1 MQQVQQQGAPERISW
16 ARALIFAVGFFL
28 IAAILIG
35 QLPGYIYLQATAAS
49 LQGMEIGAL
58 GLGLVCLG
66 GFVIVQVIV
75 LLFDPKPVVPPII
88 FTALGTIVSLGGV
101 ALLLWST
108 LTGCSSTQQNCNQY
122 FPIPAPPNTLP
133 KTWYPL
139 LGGQVLWFQANA
151 VDFVMIAIVLF
162 AVGAAMIFY
171 SQLAIRE
178 QRNPDRRDLGTTPAI
193 RWMIIVGSLLLV
205 AFMVFYTYADI
216 AGLGTQLFP
225 SRPFFGTRLVTLLAG
240 IVLAASIFM
249 TAGAFALRLHYL
261 MRPVRKRT
269 MSILYAYGALGLAQ
283 LGVILIVA
291 WFAIYPLM
299 AWMHTWVIGGVGLG
313 DYLTVCSR
321 KTFVPG
327 SCSFSQE
334 GGYIIDAILTTN
346 FFAMLMAAIWAWK
359 SHRNVVV
366 IGGVIT
372 AAVIAGATLLIHTA
386 PSEILIAM
394 ALAGGM
400 LIVAAVWTTV
410 ARREFAVVGENNLGC
425 LGQWLVVGTC
435 FFVYLAAFAFFS
447 IPTFSEVE
455 PNVPFVGGLGVS
467 PLPAAANQ
475 PPPIVA
481 PDAMVMVA
489 LMAILGGIQFYFLT
503 RNRYKV

>member
-1 MQQVQQQGAPERISW
+1 MQQLQQQGVPERISW
-16 ARALIFAVGFFL
+16 ARALVFAVGFFL
-28 IAAILIG
+28 VAAILIG
-35 QLPGYIYLQATAAS
+35 QLPGYIYLQVTSAS

-66 GFVIVQVIV
+66 GFAIIQVIV
-75 LLFDPKPVVPPII
+75 LLFDPKPLVPPII
-88 FTALGTIVSLGGV
+88 FTGLGTVLSLGGI

-108 LTGCSSTQQNCNQY
+108 LTGCSTTQQSCNQY
-122 FPIPAPPNTLP
+122 FPTATSNWNPV
-133 KTWYPL
+133 
-139 LGGQVLWFQANA
+139 LGGKVLWFQPNA

-162 AVGAAMIFY
+162 AVGVAMIFY
-171 SQLAIRE
+171 SQLAMRE

-193 RWMIIVGSLLLV
+193 RWMIILGSLLLV
-205 AFMVFYTYADI
+205 IFMVFYTYVDI

-225 SRPFFGTRLVTLLAG
+225 DRPFFGDRLVTLCAG
-240 IVLAASIFM
+240 IVLTASIMM

-269 MSILYAYGALGLAQ
+269 MPILYMIGALGLAQ
-283 LGVILIVA
+283 LGVMLILA
-291 WFAIYPLM
+291 WFAIYPVI
-299 AWMHTWVIGGVGLG
+299 AWMHYWVIGGVGIG
-313 DYLTVCSR
+313 DYLTVCTR
-321 KTFVPG
+321 KAFFPG

-334 GGYIIDAILTTN
+334 GGYIIDAIITTN

-359 SHRNVVV
+359 SHRNVVI
-366 IGGVIT
+366 IGGVVIT
-372 AAVIAGATLLIHTA
+372 AVVAGATLLIHTA
-386 PSEILIAM
+386 PNEILIAM
-394 ALAGGM
+394 MLAAGM
-400 LIVAAVWTTV
+400 LITAAVWTTV

-447 IPTFSEVE
+447 IPTFPEVE
-455 PNVPFVGGLGVS
+455 PNIPFIGGMAVG
-467 PLPAAANQ
+467 PLPAAPNQ

-481 PDAMVMVA
+481 PDAMVVVA
-489 LMAILGGIQFYFLT
+489 LMAILGAIQFYFLT

>member
-1 MQQVQQQGAPERISW
+1 MQQVQQQGVPERISW

-28 IAAILIG
+28 VAAILIG
-35 QLPGYIYLQATAAS
+35 QLPGYIYLQMTAAS
-49 LQGMEIGAL
+49 LQGLEIGSL

-66 GFVIVQVIV
+66 GFAIVQVIV

-88 FTALGTIVSLGGV
+88 FTGLGTVLSLGGV

-108 LTGCSSTQQNCNQY
+108 LTGCSATQQNCNQF
-122 FPIPAPPNTLP
+122 FPTTTT
-133 KTWYPL
+133 TWNPV
-139 LGGQVLWFQANA
+139 LGGKVLWFQPQA

-178 QRNPDRRDLGTTPAI
+178 QRNPDRRDPGTTPAI
-193 RWMIIVGSLLLV
+193 RWMIILGSLLLV
-205 AFMVFYTYADI
+205 IFMVFYTYVDI

-225 SRPFFGTRLVTLLAG
+225 DRPFFGDRLVTLCAG

-269 MSILYAYGALGLAQ
+269 MRILYMVGALGLAQ
-283 LGVILIVA
+283 TGVLLILA
-291 WFAIYPLM
+291 WFAVYPLI
-299 AWMHTWVIGGVGLG
+299 AWMHYWVIGGVGIG
-313 DYLTVCSR
+313 DYLTVCAR
-321 KTFVPG
+321 KAFVPG
-327 SCSFSQE
+327 SCAFSQE
-334 GGYIIDAILTTN
+334 GGYIVDAIITVN
-346 FFAMLMAAIWAWK
+346 FFAMLMAAIWGWK
-359 SHRNVVV
+359 SHRNAVIISGVV
-366 IGGVIT
+366 T
-372 AAVIAGATLLIHTA
+372 TAVIAGATLLIHTA
-386 PSEILIAM
+386 PSQILIAM
-394 ALAGGM
+394 MLAAGM
-400 LIVAAVWTTV
+400 LIAAVIWTTV

-447 IPTFSEVE
+447 IPTFPEVE
-455 PNVPFVGGLGVS
+455 PNIPFVGGMGVG

-481 PDAMVMVA
+481 PDAMVVVV

>member
-1 MQQVQQQGAPERISW
+1 MQQAQQQGVPERISW

-35 QLPGYIYLQATAAS
+35 QLPGYIYLQMTSAS

-66 GFVIVQVIV
+66 GFVIIQVIV
-75 LLFDPKPVVPPII
+75 LLFDPKPLVPPII
-88 FTALGTIVSLGGV
+88 FTGLGTVLSLGGL

-108 LTGCSSTQQNCNQY
+108 LTGCSTAQPNCNQY
-122 FPIPAPPNTLP
+122 FPTATSKWN
-133 KTWYPL
+133 PL
-139 LGGQVLWFQANA
+139 LGGKVLWFQPQA

-162 AVGAAMIFY
+162 AVGVAMIFY

-178 QRNPDRRDLGTTPAI
+178 QRNPDRRDPGTTPTI
-193 RWMIIVGSLLLV
+193 RWMIILGSLLLV
-205 AFMVFYTYADI
+205 IFMVFYTYVDI

-225 SRPFFGTRLVTLLAG
+225 GRPFLGNRLVTLCAG
-240 IVLAASIFM
+240 IVLAASIFV

-269 MSILYAYGALGLAQ
+269 MPILYMVGALGLAQ
-283 LGVILIVA
+283 LGVILILA
-291 WFAIYPLM
+291 WFAVYPLI
-299 AWMHTWVIGGVGLG
+299 AWMHFWVIGGVGVG
-313 DYLTVCSR
+313 DYLTVCAR
-321 KTFVPG
+321 KAFIPG
-327 SCSFSQE
+327 SCAFSQE
-334 GGYIIDAILTTN
+334 GGYIVDAIVTTN
-346 FFAMLMAAIWAWK
+346 FFAMLMAAVWAWK
-359 SHRNVVV
+359 SHRNVVI
-366 IGGVIT
+366 IGGVVI
-372 AAVIAGATLLIHTA
+372 AAVVAGATLLIHTA
-386 PSEILIAM
+386 PNQILIAM
-394 ALAGGM
+394 MLAAGM

-447 IPTFSEVE
+447 IPTFPEVE
-455 PNVPFVGGLGVS
+455 PNIPFICGIAVG
-467 PLPAAANQ
+467 PLAAAANQ

-481 PDAMVMVA
+481 PDAMVVVV
-489 LMAILGGIQFYFLT
+489 LMAILGAIQFYFLT

>member
-16 ARALIFAVGFFL
+16 ARALIFAIGFFL
-28 IAAILIG
+28 VAAILIG
-35 QLPGYIYLQATAAS
+35 QLPGYIYLQMTAAS
-49 LQGMEIGAL
+49 LQGMEIGSL
-58 GLGLVCLG
+58 GLGFVCLA
-66 GFVIVQVIV
+66 GFVIIQVIV

-88 FTALGTIVSLGGV
+88 FTVLGTVLSLAGV

-108 LTGCSSTQQNCNQY
+108 LTGCSSTQPNCNQY
-122 FPIPAPPNTLP
+122 FPSPAVNAP
-133 KTWYPL
+133 TWNPL
-139 LGGQVLWFQANA
+139 LGGKVLWFQPNA

-162 AVGAAMIFY
+162 AVGLAMIFY
-171 SQLAIRE
+171 SQLALRE
-178 QRNPDRRDLGTTPAI
+178 QRNPDRRDLGTTPTI
-193 RWMIIVGSLLLV
+193 RWMIILGSILLV
-205 AFMVFYTYADI
+205 AFMVFYTYVDI

-225 SRPFFGTRLVTLLAG
+225 DRPFFGTRLVTLLAG
-240 IVLAASIFM
+240 IVLAASIIM

-283 LGVILIVA
+283 LGVILILA
-291 WFAIYPLM
+291 WFAVYPVM
-299 AWMHTWVIGGVGLG
+299 DWMHTWVIGGVGVG
-313 DYLTVCSR
+313 DYLTVCAR
-321 KTFVPG
+321 KAFIPG

-334 GGYIIDAILTTN
+334 GGYIVDAIVTTN
-346 FFAMLMAAIWAWK
+346 FFVMLMASIWAWK

-366 IGGVIT
+366 IGGVVT
-372 AAVIAGATLLIHTA
+372 AAVVAAATLLIHTA
-386 PSEILIAM
+386 PNQILIAM
-394 ALAGGM
+394 MLAAGM
-400 LIVAAVWTTV
+400 LIVAVVWTTV
-410 ARREFAVVGENNLGC
+410 SRREFAVVGENNLGC

-455 PNVPFVGGLGVS
+455 PNIPFIGGMAVG

-481 PDAMVMVA
+481 PDAMVVVV
-489 LMAILGGIQFYFLT
+489 LMAILAGIQFYFLT